1 MSSMLNDTIEAA
13 KNVLS
18 AANEEA
24 GHAVGTAKHA
34 LGSAKDGAEHAAA
47 SARSSWLDGVKAV
60 TGMVAV
66 MRGFQAEDALGWV
79 GLTRRRSP
87 FAAIGLFGAGALVGA
102 GVAMLFAPVSGAE
115 TRRRIMK
122 GLEGLKG
129 EAQSTIDRA
138 ETEVKAVGEKVEEL
152 ASHAKDAVIQA
163 EHKVED
169 GAIALKDMA
178 ASKVDAAVHAVKDAT
193 STAKSESTTSTTG
206 ARTSGTE
213 ASKQPGAEPG
223 NDRKINPLI

>member
-34 LGSAKDGAEHAAA
+34 FGTAKDGAEHAAA
-47 SARSSWLDGVKAV
+47 SARTTWLDGVKAV

-87 FAAIGLFGAGALVGA
+87 LGTIALFGAGALVGA
-102 GVAMLFAPVSGAE
+102 GVAMLFAPQSGAE

-122 GLEGLKG
+122 GLDGLKG
-129 EAQSTIDRA
+129 EAQHTLDRA

-169 GAIALKDMA
+169 GAVALKDMA

-193 STAKSESTTSTTG
+193 STAKSESTTG

-223 NDRKINPLI
+223 NGRKINHPS

>member
-1 MSSMLNDTIEAA
+1 MSSMLNDTIEVA

-34 LGSAKDGAEHAAA
+34 LGSAKDGAEHVAA
-47 SARSSWLDGVKAV
+47 SARTTWLDGVKAV
-60 TGMVAV
+60 TGMMAV

-87 FAAIGLFGAGALVGA
+87 LATIGLFGAGALVGV
-102 GVAMLFAPVSGAE
+102 GVAMLFAPLSGAE

-129 EAQSTIDRA
+129 DAQSTIDRA
-138 ETEVKAVGEKVEEL
+138 ETEVKAVGEKVEEI

-163 EHKVED
+163 EHKVEG

-178 ASKVDAAVHAVKDAT
+178 AAKVDAAVHAVKDAT
-193 STAKSESTTSTTG
+193 STTKSESTTV
-206 ARTSGTE
+206 ARTSGAET
-213 ASKQPGAEPG
+213 SKQPGLEAG
-223 NDRKINPLI
+223 NGRKINHPS

>member
-1 MSSMLNDTIEAA
+1 MSTTLNDTIKIA
-13 KNVLS
+13 KNVLA

-34 LGSAKDGAEHAAA
+34 FGTAKVGAEHAAS
-47 SARSSWLDGVKAV
+47 SARSTWLDGVKAAA
-60 TGMVAV
+60 GLIAV

-87 FAAIGLFGAGALVGA
+87 FAAIGLLGAGALVGA
-102 GVAMLFAPVSGAE
+102 GVAMLFAPQSGAE

-122 GLEGLKG
+122 GIEALKG
-129 EAQSTIDRA
+129 DAQSTIDRA
-138 ETEVKAVGEKVEEL
+138 EAEVKMVGDKVEEI

-163 EHKVED
+163 EHKVEE
-169 GAIALKDMA
+169 GAVALKDMA

-193 STAKSESTTSTTG
+193 SSARSDKPDTQGG
-206 ARTSGTE
+206 ARASSLE
-213 ASKQPGAEPG
+213 ASKPSGSETG
-223 NDRKINPLI
+223 SGRKINHPS

>member
-34 LGSAKDGAEHAAA
+34 FGSAKDGAEHAAA
-47 SARSSWLDGVKAV
+47 SARTTWLDGVKAV
-60 TGMVAV
+60 TGMMAV

-87 FAAIGLFGAGALVGA
+87 FATIALFGAGALVGA
-102 GVAMLFAPVSGAE
+102 GVAMLFAPVSGAD

-138 ETEVKAVGEKVEEL
+138 ETEVKAVGEKVEEI
-152 ASHAKDAVIQA
+152 ASHAKDAVMEV

-169 GAIALKDMA
+169 SAIALKDMA

-193 STAKSESTTSTTG
+193 SSAKSDSTTG
-206 ARTSGTE
+206 ARTQNSSFE
-213 ASKQPGAEPG
+213 AGKQPGAETG
-223 NDRKINPLI
+223 NGRKINHPS

>member
-1 MSSMLNDTIEAA
+1 
-13 KNVLS
+13 
-18 AANEEA
+18 
-24 GHAVGTAKHA
+24 
-34 LGSAKDGAEHAAA
+34 
-47 SARSSWLDGVKAV
+47 
-60 TGMVAV
+60 

-87 FAAIGLFGAGALVGA
+87 FAAIGIFAAGALVGA
-102 GVAMLFAPVSGAE
+102 GVAMLFAPLSGAE

-129 EAQSTIDRA
+129 DAQSTIERA
-138 ETEVKAVGEKVEEL
+138 ETEVKAVGDKVEEI

-163 EHKVED
+163 EHKVEE

-193 STAKSESTTSTTG
+193 SSAKSDNQGG
-206 ARTSGTE
+206 ARASGSETSKPSVSE
-213 ASKQPGAEPG
+213 SG
-223 NDRKINPLI
+223 NGRKINHPS

>member
-1 MSSMLNDTIEAA
+1 MSSMLNDTIKVA
-13 KNVLS
+13 KNVMS

-34 LGSAKDGAEHAAA
+34 FESAKDGAEHAAT
-47 SARSSWLDGVKAV
+47 SARSTWLDGVKAV

-87 FAAIGLFGAGALVGA
+87 WGTIALFGAGALVGVGA
-102 GVAMLFAPVSGAE
+102 AMLFAPVSGAE
-115 TRRRIMK
+115 MRRRIMK

-129 EAQSTIDRA
+129 EAQHTLERA
-138 ETEVKAVGEKVEEL
+138 ETEVKAVGEKVEEI

-169 GAIALKDMA
+169 GAVALKDMA

-193 STAKSESTTSTTG
+193 SSAKSESMTSP
-206 ARTSGTE
+206 RTSSTE
-213 ASKQPGAEPG
+213 TSKQTGSEPG
-223 NDRKINPLI
+223 TGRKINHPS

>member
-34 LGSAKDGAEHAAA
+34 FGSAKDGAEHAAA
-47 SARSSWLDGVKAV
+47 SARTTWLDGVKAV
-60 TGMVAV
+60 TGIVAV

-87 FAAIGLFGAGALVGA
+87 LAAIGIFGAGALVGA
-102 GVAMLFAPVSGAE
+102 GVAMLFAPLSGAE

-129 EAQSTIDRA
+129 EAQSTLERA
-138 ETEVKAVGEKVEEL
+138 EAEVKHVGEKVEEI

-169 GAIALKDMA
+169 SAVALKDMA

-193 STAKSESTTSTTG
+193 SSARSESTVG
-206 ARTSGTE
+206 ARSTSTE
-213 ASKQPGAEPG
+213 ASKQAGSDLG
-223 NDRKINPLI
+223 NGRKINHPS